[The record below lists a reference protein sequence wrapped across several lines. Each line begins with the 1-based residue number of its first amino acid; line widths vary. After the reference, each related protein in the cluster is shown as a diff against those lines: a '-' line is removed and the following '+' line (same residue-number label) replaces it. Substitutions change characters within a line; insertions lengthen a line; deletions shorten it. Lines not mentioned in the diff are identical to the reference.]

1 MDTMQIIGLIGAI
14 MMLVVIGPSMLN
26 LAKNS
31 PKGSSEDWMDAAKPL
46 LLVVGF
52 VMLLFYLAKG

>member
-1 MDTMQIIGLIGAI
+1 MDGMQIVGLIGAI
-14 MMLVVIGPSMLN
+14 MMLVVVGPGMYN

-31 PKGSSEDWMDAAKPL
+31 PKGSSDDWMAAAKPL

-52 VMLLFYLAKG
+52 VMFLFYLAKG